1 MADEITREQ
10 VLEIVDKVTELI
22 GGEDSDI
29 ESAISN
35 LIDVK
40 TWAANQLS
48 YVEELEKELEEKNS
62 KIINLRRGNNELMRK
77 VEAQQEIAKKITE
90 DRDEIAELKAYFN

>member
-1 MADEITREQ
+1 MSDEITRED
-10 VLEIVDKVTELI
+10 VLEIIDKATELI

-48 YVEELEKELEEKNS
+48 YVEELEREIEEKNS

>member
-1 MADEITREQ
+1 MDGEITREV
-10 VLEIVDKVTELI
+10 VLDIIDTVTELI

-29 ESAISN
+29 ETAISN

-48 YVEELEKELEEKNS
+48 YLEQLEQEIEEKNN

-90 DRDEIAELKAYFN
+90 DNDDLKEIRNYFM

>member
-1 MADEITREQ
+1 MADEITRED
-10 VLEIVDKVTELI
+10 VLEIIDKATELI

-48 YVEELEKELEEKNS
+48 YVEELEREIEEKNS

-77 VEAQQEIAKKITE
+77 VEAQQEIAKKLQKIE
-90 DRDEIAELKAYFN
+90 MK

>member
-1 MADEITREQ
+1 MADEITRED
-10 VLEIVDKVTELI
+10 VLEIIDKATELI

-48 YVEELEKELEEKNS
+48 YVEELEREIEEKNS

-77 VEAQQEIAKKITE
+77 VEAQQEMAKKITE
-90 DRDEIAELKAYFN
+90 DKDEIAELKVYFG

>member
-40 TWAANQLS
+40 TWAANQLA
-48 YVEELEKELEEKNS
+48 YVEQLEQEIEEKNS

>member
-1 MADEITREQ
+1 M
-10 VLEIVDKVTELI
+10 
-22 GGEDSDI
+22 
-29 ESAISN
+29 
-35 LIDVK
+35 IDVK

-90 DRDEIAELKAYFN
+90 DRDEIADLKAYFN

>member
-1 MADEITREQ
+1 MADEITRED
-10 VLEIVDKVTELI
+10 VLEIIDKVTELI

-40 TWAANQLS
+40 TWADNQLS
-48 YVEELEKELEEKNS
+48 YVEELEREIEEKNS

-77 VEAQQEIAKKITE
+77 VEAQQEMAKKITE
-90 DRDEIAELKAYFN
+90 DKDEIAELKAYFG

>member
-1 MADEITREQ
+1 MSDEITREQ

-90 DRDEIAELKAYFN
+90 DRDEIADLKAYFN

>member
-1 MADEITREQ
+1 MAEEITREQ

-90 DRDEIAELKAYFN
+90 DKDEIAELRAYFG

>member
-1 MADEITREQ
+1 MSDEITRED
-10 VLEIVDKVTELI
+10 VLEIIDKATELI

-48 YVEELEKELEEKNS
+48 YVEELEREIEEKNS

-90 DRDEIAELKAYFN
+90 DRDEISELKAYFN

>member
-1 MADEITREQ
+1 MSDEITRED
-10 VLEIVDKVTELI
+10 VLEIIDKATELI

-48 YVEELEKELEEKNS
+48 YVEELEREIEEKNS

-77 VEAQQEIAKKITE
+77 VEAQQEMAKKITE

>member
-1 MADEITREQ
+1 MADEITRED
-10 VLEIVDKVTELI
+10 VLEIIDKATELI

-48 YVEELEKELEEKNS
+48 YVEELEREIEEKNS

-77 VEAQQEIAKKITE
+77 VEAQQEMAKKITE
-90 DRDEIAELKAYFN
+90 DKDEIAELKAYFG

>member
-1 MADEITREQ
+1 MSDEITREQ
-10 VLEIVDKVTELI
+10 VLEIIDKATELI

-48 YVEELEKELEEKNS
+48 YVEELEREIEEKNS

-90 DRDEIAELKAYFN
+90 DKDEIAELKAYFG

>member
-1 MADEITREQ
+1 MADEITRED
-10 VLEIVDKVTELI
+10 VLEIIDKATELI

-48 YVEELEKELEEKNS
+48 YVEELEREIEEKNS